1 MSKHPIPPSILTAKS
16 VINSSQEQAKFINK
30 RVEYKNVYKTYR
42 VNEDIVNLIDSLVSD
57 ENEKKTS
64 WHTWASE
71 PDSKQRS
78 NKRIDIYWRTRQ
90 ERYK

>member
-1 MSKHPIPPSILTAKS
+1 MSKPPIPPSILTAKS
-16 VINSSQEQAKFINK
+16 VINSSTEQAKFINK

-57 ENEKKTS
+57 ENEKTS

-78 NKRIDIYWRTRQ
+78 NKRIDIYGYTRQ

>member
-1 MSKHPIPPSILTAKS
+1 MSKPPIPPSILTAKS
-16 VINSSQEQAKFINK
+16 VINSSPEQAKFINK

-57 ENEKKTS
+57 ENEKTS
-64 WHTWASE
+64 WHTLVSE

-78 NKRIDIYWRTRQ
+78 NKRIDIYGYIRQ
-90 ERYK
+90 ERHK